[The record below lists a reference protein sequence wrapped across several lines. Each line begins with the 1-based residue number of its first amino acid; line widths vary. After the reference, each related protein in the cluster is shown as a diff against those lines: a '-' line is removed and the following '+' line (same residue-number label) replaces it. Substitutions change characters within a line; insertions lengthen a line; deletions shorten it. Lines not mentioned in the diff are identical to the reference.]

1 VKVYGTSRR
10 THRGAIRGPALRG
23 LLPRGAMYAMH
34 NHSLLVGGLRRPEA
48 VGYPHVGSA
57 ILILSGCSFP
67 LGRPVPC
74 CFGIRLASEELERY
88 KAVRSGVP
96 GWGILTI
103 GAPALFLSRTM
114 FAGGRRG

>member
-1 VKVYGTSRR
+1 
-10 THRGAIRGPALRG
+10 
-23 LLPRGAMYAMH
+23 MH